1 MIVSLCVFGAIV
13 LLIFGVPFWAAM
25 GLGNVA
31 ILWLT
36 DVLPL
41 TLVGEALFEGV
52 D

>member
-1 MIVSLCVFGAIV
+1 
-13 LLIFGVPFWAAM
+13 VPFWAAM